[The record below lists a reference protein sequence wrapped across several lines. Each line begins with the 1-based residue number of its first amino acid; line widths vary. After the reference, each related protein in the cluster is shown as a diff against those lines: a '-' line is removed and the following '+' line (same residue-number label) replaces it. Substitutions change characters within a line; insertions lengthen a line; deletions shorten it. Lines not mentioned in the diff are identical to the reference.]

1 MDLFISDSLGESFQL
16 AFFLKEHFKITSYE
30 QCLSFFSSFFYSPK
44 NPIIYMFGR
53 IILVFVSIA
62 SFPQTWNSVLFFR
75 LVPTIIRGL
84 LGKYEKI
91 SIVSILLNGNIHET
105 TLLQMV
111 LNLQNITLF

>member
-1 MDLFISDSLGESFQL
+1 
-16 AFFLKEHFKITSYE
+16 
-30 QCLSFFSSFFYSPK
+30 
-44 NPIIYMFGR
+44 MFGR

>member
-1 MDLFISDSLGESFQL
+1 MDLFFSDSLGESFQL

-75 LVPTIIRGL
+75 LVPTIMRGLLVPTIMRGL

-91 SIVSILLNGNIHET
+91 SIV
-105 TLLQMV
+105 
-111 LNLQNITLF
+111 FC